1 MVSIMIDVSTA
12 EFIVNSISFLC
23 AYIFVVT
30 VTGAFRAWVAVRM
43 GDVSIEHAGFV
54 TLNPFMHVQP
64 IGVLF
69 LLLQSFGVGSFISV
83 NPDYIQGRYR
93 WLKIVCA
100 FYSDTVLN
108 GLSAIAGMFVL
119 IVSFDV
125 NIIRIV
131 ELIIRNRD
139 ASHMYMAHLY
149 PTYSSSAIVAGYIVA
164 AAVSLHIGL
173 MVVEFL
179 FNSCILIFSFLIRPS
194 FFNTYDMALYELIA
208 WVVLVLFFFQPLL
221 RLVAAIITHIGY
233 TLAYALHF
241 IH

>member
-1 MVSIMIDVSTA
+1 MIDVSTA

-30 VTGAFRAWVAVRM
+30 LTGAFRAWVGVRM
-43 GDVSIEHAGFV
+43 GDISIEHAGFV
-54 TLNPFMHVQP
+54 TLNPFVHVQP
-64 IGVLF
+64 IGILF

-93 WLKIVCA
+93 WLKLACA

-108 GLSAIAGMFVL
+108 GLSAIVGMFLL
-119 IVSFDV
+119 IVVFDI

-131 ELIIRNRD
+131 ECIIHNRD
-139 ASHMYMAHLY
+139 ASHMYMAYYY

-164 AAVSLHIGL
+164 AAVSLNVGL

-179 FNSCILIFSFLIRPS
+179 FNSCILIFSLLIRPS
-194 FFNTYDMALYELIA
+194 FFNNYDMALYELIA
-208 WVVLVLFFFQPLL
+208 WVVLVLFFFPPLIK
-221 RLVAAIITHIGY
+221 LVATIITHIGF
-233 TLAYALHF
+233 TLAYTLHF
-241 IH
+241 IP